1 MSEQE
6 QIFCVYQLI
15 RPSKDEKGK
24 GACRTCEADENNKLC
39 KDYRPI
45 TLQTISMK

>member
-1 MSEQE
+1 MSE

-24 GACRTCEADENNKLC
+24 DNCIGCEPDEHNKLC

-45 TLQTISMK
+45 KLQNINDR

>member
-1 MSEQE
+1 MSEQT
-6 QIFCVYQLI
+6 FCVNQLI

-24 GACRTCEADENNKLC
+24 ENCVRCEADENNKLC

-45 TLQTISMK
+45 RLQNFSDK